1 MGDIRQGTEFISAA
15 QVVEIAREVIR
26 EYAPEELVV
35 FDTTANAWMAGRVPR
50 RRPRRV
56 PPGAVGSGVET
67 QLLVEIVFPVLTNA
81 LGQVLGVLAIERGRR
96 KRRAAV
102 AVDAS
107 QSGDRG
113 LHLTGPQVKVY
124 REACRNRAMA
134 LGLAPGEAEQF
145 ADACLGALITAG
157 LS

>member
-1 MGDIRQGTEFISAA
+1 MEDVRQGAEFISAA

-35 FDTTANAWMAGRVPR
+35 FDTTANAWMAGRLPR
-50 RRPRRV
+50 PRPRRV

-67 QLLVEIVFPVLTNA
+67 QLLAEIVFPVLTNA

-96 KRRAAV
+96 KSRPAV
-102 AVDAS
+102 AAGAS

-113 LHLTGPQVKVY
+113 LHLTGPQVQVY

-134 LGLAPGEAEQF
+134 LGLPPAEAEQF